1 MVYHVLANGVTT
13 KDITGHI
20 VKLKDAEPVYE
31 LMRSLSVKNRR
42 QNVKRK

>member
-1 MVYHVLANGVTT
+1 MVYHVLSNGVTT

-31 LMRSLSVKNRR
+31 LMRSLSVKSRR